1 MEKWL
6 NVPAKKTD
14 DDLLTVQQIK
24 ADGLPVVIFG
34 AGEIAENCK
43 DKLFALGV
51 RDIYYAVSEGIAKPE
66 GVYYPAE
73 IDAQLPSYNLV
84 PGFLSAIL
92 DTTGKFSASYEV
104 FRNKQHVLFLSNIY
118 ELNSV
123 DELTVEFF
131 REHYDG
137 YKWLYDV
144 LADEKSKESYAAFLS
159 AKLSNDYSGM
169 SSLVELPQYFSGDFL
184 NFDAEEVFVDCGAY
198 DGDSI
203 RDFVKVSN
211 SRRRGGGVSYI
222 YAFEPD
228 TQNQEKLQAYVSSSG
243 LVDITEII
251 PNAAYD
257 KVTQLRFNA
266 RGNSTSNISDSGTIT
281 IPTET
286 IDRIIRTHKVT
297 FLKMDIEGAER
308 HALIGAEQTIRK
320 YHPTLAISAYHR
332 HDDCLVLPELIRS
345 FWEGYR
351 FYFRLH
357 KPIVYDA
364 VLYAVP

>member
-211 SRRRGGGVSYI
+211 SRRRG
-222 YAFEPD
+222 
-228 TQNQEKLQAYVSSSG
+228 KLH
-243 LVDITEII
+243 
-251 PNAAYD
+251 
-257 KVTQLRFNA
+257 
-266 RGNSTSNISDSGTIT
+266 
-281 IPTET
+281 
-286 IDRIIRTHKVT
+286 IR
-297 FLKMDIEGAER
+297 L
-308 HALIGAEQTIRK
+308 
-320 YHPTLAISAYHR
+320 
-332 HDDCLVLPELIRS
+332 
-345 FWEGYR
+345 
-351 FYFRLH
+351 
-357 KPIVYDA
+357 
-364 VLYAVP
+364 